1 MLCNKI
7 IILTL
12 SISSEFVL
20 SIPFKNH
27 ESHNVNWDKHD
38 PIVDA
43 ISCSSNDML
52 YYHDYIAYNRNNMKK
67 Q

>member
-1 MLCNKI
+1 MNNI
-7 IILTL
+7 SIQ

-20 SIPFKNH
+20 STPFKNH
-27 ESHNVNWDKHD
+27 EAHNVNRDQHD
-38 PIVDA
+38 PIVDD
-43 ISCSSNDML
+43 IICSSNDML

>member
-1 MLCNKI
+1 MQWNTSL
-7 IILTL
+7 ILNIL
-12 SISSEFVL
+12 SEYVL

-52 YYHDYIAYNRNNMKK
+52 YYHDYMAYNRNNMKK